1 MVIFRS
7 NLYIA
12 YVLNVLNVGILS
24 GGGQSDLESEE
35 SEFKSQ
41 WMPNFCLRL
50 PNFEI
55 VLNDLNL
62 DRFVSQSS
70 PQAGWLNLFL

>member
-12 YVLNVLNVGILS
+12 YVLNVLNIGILS

-41 WMPNFCLRL
+41 RMPNFCLRL
-50 PNFEI
+50 PNFET
-55 VLNDLNL
+55 VLNGLNL

-70 PQAGWLNLFL
+70 PQAGWINLF

>member
-1 MVIFRS
+1 M
-7 NLYIA
+7 A

-55 VLNDLNL
+55 VLNDPNL
-62 DRFVSQSS
+62 DRFFFN
-70 PQAGWLNLFL
+70 PRLKLDG